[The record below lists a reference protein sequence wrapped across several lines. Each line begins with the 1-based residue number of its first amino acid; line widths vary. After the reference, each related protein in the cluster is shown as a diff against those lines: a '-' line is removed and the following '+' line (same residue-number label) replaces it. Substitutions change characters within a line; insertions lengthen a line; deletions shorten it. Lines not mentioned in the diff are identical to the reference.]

1 MFTRLKMIY
10 WTNYNV
16 MNKQIGLKQK
26 HSIKFINQYMT
37 FIILLRTVI
46 DTNREKDVKSF
57 DFNKTIK
64 INIVK
69 RYKAFK

>member
-1 MFTRLKMIY
+1 MFTRLKVIY

-26 HSIKFINQYMT
+26 HSVKCINQYMT
-37 FIILLRTVI
+37 FIMLLRTII

-57 DFNKTIK
+57 YFNKTIK

-69 RYKAFK
+69 RYNDFK